1 MNVHFKQ
8 AVAGIIALGLVL
20 PGAMI
25 LSSPGEASA
34 AEHST
39 YADSLSAEP
48 VKLSGSETAAD
59 VIKNPAQPDIYTLR
73 SDYEITKDGHNIIN
87 YQPYVATVGA
97 AATSEEQNKVD
108 KTIKLPQFAGYN
120 KPTDN
125 ANDPINN
132 YHIDYQRVVDAAQ
145 AGSTTGDTEYGKVH
159 QAKKEYI
166 YKGLPGTITIKH
178 VFQELR
184 KINEYSR
191 KPGTNTDIITTQTGQ
206 VGDKP
211 LIKPLP
217 AAEIAGFVPE
227 NKEMRVLITQRGRNV
242 EMRYNRAYYAVTF
255 DTQDGTAVPTRTL
268 YYGQE
273 IPAIKS
279 TDIPTRI
286 GAKFLGWKP
295 SVDLH
300 GTLNGTETTFRSNEI
315 IKDSAGTPLKDLN
328 AKLIMPA
335 HHIKFTAVWE
345 EDPTADY
352 AIQFWTEKADH
363 ADNAPLL
370 QKYEFVGTHVYRN
383 KATGYRPNLEE
394 EPIKGVEFPDLDKK
408 RLVKI
413 WNGDKFLSGRF
424 LYFNKFYKYNK
435 TLTDSE
441 NADPDTPS
449 EVKPV
454 SATGKTVYNIY
465 FDRQVYEVYFTKS
478 NVSSMDSFFPTI
490 WRYNKQSGEPEQVG
504 GSGHPYH
511 FKARF
516 NQRMLDWPNDAL
528 QTKGFD
534 EGKQSFG
541 WGPNFLEPNW
551 IYRDTPPYR
560 LSADDFLDMEEYT
573 KYSGYT
579 SQIDA
584 GDGTTIPVNL
594 AANPQ
599 TFTTLSFGIVQAGD
613 NGNPS
618 TPHHMDFWMD
628 GFDIN
633 PDWQPGMDPK
643 EKYNKIID
651 YDLYRSKADT
661 NSSSYSHKAPVVQ
674 GFTPYDINPGT
685 GIASEDSR
693 PLTEND
699 FDELNEARGE
709 ITPYPKEEITDIFG
723 NTDNKGKMHFIKAFF
738 SNADEFGDPLE
749 GDEFE
754 ENGYIR
760 FYYKRNQYKLR
771 FNNDPATIKADS
783 EYNASNQKDIFYQ
796 KPLQDLNL
804 DNVDTLLDMG
814 LTDLLERDSHGDYQ
828 VKRPA
833 GLAPNMVFKGW
844 SLDPAGRKMVS
855 DSKETMPAH
864 NLVLY
869 AKWEEPDYKWKVT
882 FDPAGGTLPPVD
894 AAQLATEQKTIRE
907 MTGTHVGK
915 VTYPQKTAAA
925 SGATPDDKQVFT
937 VLHRQK
943 LVEPTKPTRDDYSF
957 LGWEVLHYKKDAHGR
972 YTDEIDNSYRQR
984 YIVPELYSFGNEVV
998 DSLYLRAI
1006 WVKND
1011 FEKVKVYH
1019 HFLDSQYR
1027 TDPSVPD
1034 NPKIIVLE
1042 QERAGQYTMA
1052 LATQQNE
1059 KWLLAQH
1066 DELLK
1071 TKDQQLKALYTEYN
1085 DRLGFE
1091 NTGFQTFRVQ
1101 PKQIIENGHP
1111 VPNPEYKNNEF
1122 HFFYVPF
1129 RTRNYKVNYVDERAQ
1144 AELRTATT
1152 EAQKQ
1157 AIINKYRLIDQEQV
1171 SSQAR
1176 HYDARNYK
1184 PIKGW
1189 KLTSA
1194 PQQQLFYDVEE
1205 STNKFLGIN
1214 GTGSDEITFF
1224 YRDVRIIEVPQGG
1237 VTPPGYV
1244 RVTFKASEGGSFG
1257 SDAAGHPITELH
1269 YDVLKGTKSS
1279 QLPVPQELGGGTRN
1293 ADKYYIT
1300 PDAGRNF
1307 VNWDKDPLSPVIT
1320 LDDSS
1325 HVFTA
1330 QFSAPAPTPPAPT
1343 PGPTTPPAPTPNPTT
1358 PAPTPNPTTPVPTPN
1373 PTTPTTPP
1381 TPGPTTPAPS
1391 PATPTPGGTPS
1402 TPVSPAPSTPS
1413 TPATP
1418 KPSQP
1423 SEPSQPETPAPP
1435 RSPENFGKPA
1445 TPALPGKSLTP
1456 SLPPSAP
1463 ISPDQQ
1469 HKSNPAK
1476 LAATGANS
1484 LLYLYAAILFTVT
1497 GGLMVRINRRRV
1509 RD

>member
-1 MNVHFKQ
+1 M
-8 AVAGIIALGLVL
+8 
-20 PGAMI
+20 
-25 LSSPGEASA
+25 
-34 AEHST
+34 
-39 YADSLSAEP
+39 
-48 VKLSGSETAAD
+48 
-59 VIKNPAQPDIYTLR
+59 
-73 SDYEITKDGHNIIN
+73 
-87 YQPYVATVGA
+87 
-97 AATSEEQNKVD
+97 
-108 KTIKLPQFAGYN
+108 
-120 KPTDN
+120 
-125 ANDPINN
+125 
-132 YHIDYQRVVDAAQ
+132 
-145 AGSTTGDTEYGKVH
+145 
-159 QAKKEYI
+159 
-166 YKGLPGTITIKH
+166 
-178 VFQELR
+178 
-184 KINEYSR
+184 
-191 KPGTNTDIITTQTGQ
+191 
-206 VGDKP
+206 
-211 LIKPLP
+211 
-217 AAEIAGFVPE
+217 
-227 NKEMRVLITQRGRNV
+227 
-242 EMRYNRAYYAVTF
+242 EMRYNRAYFAVTY
-255 DTQDGTAVPTRTL
+255 DTQDGTAVPSRTL

-279 TDIPTRI
+279 IDIPTRI
-286 GAKFLGWKP
+286 GAKLIGWKP

-300 GTLNGTETTFRSNEI
+300 GTLNGTETTFRANEI
-315 IKDSAGTPLKDLN
+315 IKDSSGAPLKDLN

-345 EDPTADY
+345 DNPQADY
-352 AIQFWTEKADH
+352 AIQFWTEKSDH
-363 ADNAPLL
+363 PQGASLL
-370 QKYEFVGTHVYRN
+370 EKYEFVGTHVYRN
-383 KATGYRPNLEE
+383 KDTGYRPKLEE
-394 EPIKGVEFPDLDKK
+394 ETIKGVEFPDLDKE
-408 RLVKI
+408 RLARI
-413 WNGDKFLSGRF
+413 WKGEKFYQGRF
-424 LYFNKFYKYNK
+424 LYLNKFYKYNK
-435 TLTDSE
+435 TLTDNE
-441 NADPDTPS
+441 NADPNTPS

-465 FDRQVYEVYFTKS
+465 FDRQVYDLYFTKS
-478 NVSSMDSFFPTI
+478 NSRDDNSTFYPEI
-490 WRYNKQSGEPEQVG
+490 WRHGEKLGEP
-504 GSGHPYH
+504 GHPYH
-511 FKARF
+511 FTARF
-516 NQRMLDWPNDAL
+516 NQRLLDWPNDAL
-528 QTKGFD
+528 ETKGFTG
-534 EGKQSFG
+534 GKQSFG
-541 WGPNFLEPNW
+541 WDLNYTIPTSDF
-551 IYRDTPPYR
+551 RDTPPYR
-560 LSADDFLDMEEYT
+560 LTAKEFLDNYNYT
-573 KYSGYT
+573 AKGGYT
-579 SQIDA
+579 SDIDA
-584 GDGTTIPVNL
+584 GAGVTIPVNL
-594 AANPQ
+594 QANPQ
-599 TFTTLSFGIVQAGD
+599 TFTTLSFGIWQSGSSD
-613 NGNPS
+613 PS
-618 TPHHMDFWMD
+618 NAAIPHHMDFWMD
-628 GFDIN
+628 GFDEN
-633 PDWQPGMDPK
+633 PNWDGIDEK

-651 YDLYRSKADT
+651 YDLYRNKADT
-661 NSSSYSHKAPVVQ
+661 GSYTYSHPAPVVQ
-674 GFTPYDINPGT
+674 GFTPYESQVKSIRLD
-685 GIASEDSR
+685 EDA
-693 PLTEND
+693 LQDMND
-699 FDELNEARGE
+699 ERND
-709 ITPYPKEEITDIFG
+709 ITDFPSETVKSPYDG
-723 NTDNKGKMHFIKAFF
+723 EDPHPKGYMTFMKTFF
-738 SNADEFGDPLE
+738 NRADEFGDVADGSE
-749 GDEFE
+749 EFKT
-754 ENGYIR
+754 NGYICFR
-760 FYYKRNQYKLR
+760 YKRNKYKLR

-783 EYNASNQKDIFYQ
+783 EYNASNQTDIFYQ
-796 KPLQDLNL
+796 KPLQNLNL
-804 DNVDTLLDMG
+804 DDVDTLVDMG
-814 LTDLLERDSHGDYQ
+814 LTDLLEQDSEGNYQ

-844 SLDPAGRKMVS
+844 ALDPAGRKMVS
-855 DSKETMPAH
+855 DSTETMPAH

-882 FDPAGGTLPPVD
+882 FDPAGGTLPQID
-894 AAQLATEQKTIRE
+894 AAQLATKTKTIRE
-907 MTGTHVGK
+907 AVGAHLSK
-915 VTYPQKTAAA
+915 VTYPQKTDAP
-925 SGATPDDKQVFT
+925 GATPADKQVFT

-943 LVEPTKPTRDDYSF
+943 LVEPIKPTRDDYSF
-957 LGWEVLHYKKDAHGR
+957 LGWEVLHYQKDAHGR

-984 YIVPELYSFGNEVV
+984 YIVPELYSFGNDVV
-998 DSLYLRAI
+998 DSLYLKAI

-1011 FEKVKVYH
+1011 FEKVTVYH

-1027 TDPSVPD
+1027 IDSSIPD
-1034 NPKIIVLE
+1034 NPKVIVLE

-1052 LATQQNE
+1052 LATQQSE
-1059 KWLLAQH
+1059 DWLLAQH

-1085 DRLGFE
+1085 NRLGFE
-1091 NTGFQTFRVQ
+1091 NTGFQLFRVE

-1111 VPNPEYKNNEF
+1111 VPNPRYKNNEF

-1152 EAQKQ
+1152 DAQKQ
-1157 AIINKYRLIDQEQV
+1157 AIINKYRLLNQEQV

-1184 PIKGW
+1184 PISGW
-1189 KLTSA
+1189 KLVSA
-1194 PQQQLFYDVEE
+1194 PQQQLFYDVDED
-1205 STNKFLGIN
+1205 TNQLLGIN

-1257 SDAAGHPITELH
+1257 SDATGHPITELH

-1358 PAPTPNPTTPVPTPN
+1358 PAPTPNPTTP
-1373 PTTPTTPP
+1373 TTPQ

>member
-206 VGDKP
+206 VGDKT

-227 NKEMRVLITQRGRNV
+227 NKEMRVLITQRGRSV
-242 EMRYNRAYYAVTF
+242 EMRYNRAYFAVTY
-255 DTQDGTAVPTRTL
+255 DTQDGTAVPSRTL

-279 TDIPTRI
+279 IDIPTRI
-286 GAKFLGWKP
+286 GAKLIGWKP

-300 GTLNGTETTFRSNEI
+300 GTLNGTETTFRANEI
-315 IKDSAGTPLKDLN
+315 IKDSSGAPLKDLN

-345 EDPTADY
+345 DNPQADY
-352 AIQFWTEKADH
+352 AIQFWTEKSDH
-363 ADNAPLL
+363 PQGASLL
-370 QKYEFVGTHVYRN
+370 EKYEFVGTHVYRN
-383 KATGYRPNLEE
+383 KDTGYRPKLEE
-394 EPIKGVEFPDLDKK
+394 ETIKGVEFPDLDKE
-408 RLVKI
+408 RLARI
-413 WNGDKFLSGRF
+413 WKGEKFYQGRF
-424 LYFNKFYKYNK
+424 LYLNKFYKYNK
-435 TLTDSE
+435 TLTDNE
-441 NADPDTPS
+441 NADPNTPS

-465 FDRQVYEVYFTKS
+465 FDRQVYDLYFTKS
-478 NVSSMDSFFPTI
+478 NSRDDNSTFYPEI
-490 WRYNKQSGEPEQVG
+490 WRHGEKLGEP
-504 GSGHPYH
+504 GHPYH
-511 FKARF
+511 FTARF
-516 NQRMLDWPNDAL
+516 NQRLLDWPNDAL
-528 QTKGFD
+528 ETKGFTG
-534 EGKQSFG
+534 GKQSFG
-541 WGPNFLEPNW
+541 WDLNYTIPTSDF
-551 IYRDTPPYR
+551 RDTPPYR
-560 LSADDFLDMEEYT
+560 LTAKEFLDNYNYT
-573 KYSGYT
+573 AKGGYT
-579 SQIDA
+579 SDIDA
-584 GDGTTIPVNL
+584 GAGVTIPVNL
-594 AANPQ
+594 QANPQ
-599 TFTTLSFGIVQAGD
+599 TFTTLSFGIWQSGSSD
-613 NGNPS
+613 PS
-618 TPHHMDFWMD
+618 NAAIPHHMDFWMD
-628 GFDIN
+628 GFDEN
-633 PDWQPGMDPK
+633 PNWDGIDEK

-651 YDLYRSKADT
+651 YDLYRNKADT
-661 NSSSYSHKAPVVQ
+661 GSYTYSHPAPVVQ
-674 GFTPYDINPGT
+674 GFTPYESQVKSIRLD
-685 GIASEDSR
+685 EDA
-693 PLTEND
+693 LQDMND
-699 FDELNEARGE
+699 ERND
-709 ITPYPKEEITDIFG
+709 ITDFPSETVKSPYDG
-723 NTDNKGKMHFIKAFF
+723 EDPHPKGYMTFMKTFF
-738 SNADEFGDPLE
+738 NRADEFGDVADGSE
-749 GDEFE
+749 EFKT
-754 ENGYIR
+754 NGYICFR
-760 FYYKRNQYKLR
+760 YKRNKYKLR

-783 EYNASNQKDIFYQ
+783 EYNASNQTDIFYQ
-796 KPLQDLNL
+796 KPLQNLNL
-804 DNVDTLLDMG
+804 DDVDTLVDMG
-814 LTDLLERDSHGDYQ
+814 LTDLLEQDSEGNYQ

-844 SLDPAGRKMVS
+844 ALDPAGRKMVS
-855 DSKETMPAH
+855 DSTETMPAH

-882 FDPAGGTLPPVD
+882 FDPAGGTLPQID
-894 AAQLATEQKTIRE
+894 AAQLATKTKTIRE
-907 MTGTHVGK
+907 AVGAHLSK
-915 VTYPQKTAAA
+915 VTYPQKTDAP
-925 SGATPDDKQVFT
+925 GATPADKQVFT

-943 LVEPTKPTRDDYSF
+943 LVEPIKPTRDDYSF
-957 LGWEVLHYKKDAHGR
+957 LGWEVLHYQKDAHGR

-984 YIVPELYSFGNEVV
+984 YIVPELYSFGNDVV
-998 DSLYLRAI
+998 DSLYLKAI

-1011 FEKVKVYH
+1011 FEKVTVYH

-1027 TDPSVPD
+1027 IDSSIPD
-1034 NPKIIVLE
+1034 NPKVIVLE

-1052 LATQQNE
+1052 LATQQSE
-1059 KWLLAQH
+1059 DWLLAQH

-1085 DRLGFE
+1085 NRLGFE
-1091 NTGFQTFRVQ
+1091 NTGFQLFRVE

-1111 VPNPEYKNNEF
+1111 VPNPRYKNNEF

-1152 EAQKQ
+1152 DAQKQ
-1157 AIINKYRLIDQEQV
+1157 AIINKYRLLNQEQV

-1184 PIKGW
+1184 PISGW
-1189 KLTSA
+1189 KLVSA
-1194 PQQQLFYDVEE
+1194 PQQQLFYDVDED
-1205 STNKFLGIN
+1205 TNQLLGIN

-1257 SDAAGHPITELH
+1257 SDATGHPITELH

-1358 PAPTPNPTTPVPTPN
+1358 PAPTPNPTTP
-1373 PTTPTTPP
+1373 TTPQ